1 MKNKEKIMN
10 RQINIWPEEMDI
22 FDLFDGDLEP
32 APPHRQK
39 PYYPP
44 KTLDAYVR
52 MTTCGKG
59 YPNGKVPAEVVERYN
74 QLIKERKPK

>member
-1 MKNKEKIMN
+1 MN
-10 RQINIWPEEMDI
+10 RQINIWPEEKEMDI
-22 FDLFDGDLEP
+22 FDLFDGHLEP
-32 APPHRQK
+32 SPPHRQK